1 MRLGTAS
8 PGSRPLQPPTPTP
21 SQALGKI
28 SKTGRSDAERFTVYL
43 LPNAGIWEPT
53 EREIRAKCGGGLD
66 RNSGRSR
73 SRTAGPLG
81 SQEPDRCC
89 GGKAMDQTPG
99 WRIRLQ
105 CGRPGF
111 DPWVGNFPWRRER
124 LPTPVFWPGEFHGLY
139 SLQGCKE
146 SDTTE
151 SGGRRSMLE
160 EQP

>member
-66 RNSGRSR
+66 WNSGRSR

-99 WRIRLQ
+99 WGEA
-105 CGRPGF
+105 GRGWQTRVPSHALPSARRPSLGSQSRKEQHHRCLVSGATSETGGF
-111 DPWVGNFPWRRER
+111 QG
-124 LPTPVFWPGEFHGLY
+124 PT
-139 SLQGCKE
+139 
-146 SDTTE
+146 
-151 SGGRRSMLE
+151 
-160 EQP
+160 